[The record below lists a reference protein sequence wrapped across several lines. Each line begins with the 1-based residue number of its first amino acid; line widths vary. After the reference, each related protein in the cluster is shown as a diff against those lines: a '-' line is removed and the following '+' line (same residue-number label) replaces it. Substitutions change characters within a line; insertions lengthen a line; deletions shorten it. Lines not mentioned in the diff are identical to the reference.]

1 MASLFDYIANLLPG
15 AAPLTYA
22 DDGFL
27 RQGQEARAYTSSYTR
42 ARLPYLQ
49 ITSAPFLSSVNE
61 ALNDYATSTQAT
73 TSRHNV
79 SAQVSAAEQAFNQTL
94 TQYSALDMQYMEAIM
109 NREDPVKIKFMQD
122 DLRALNEQLVM
133 YAEQISDEIGAI
145 PSHDPYTSRQ
155 IKAQQADLS
164 DYVSRLKKN
173 KDRLKQTHAAIAH
186 AGALNE
192 DANLNYKSIHL
203 QYIVWLFVSVT
214 VVAITAHLLLND
226 DASAVSG
233 LVVIGLLLVVYG
245 VAQLVGV

>member
-27 RQGQEARAYTSSYTR
+27 RQGQEARAYTGSYTR
-42 ARLPYLQ
+42 ERLPYLQ
-49 ITSAPFLSSVNE
+49 ITSAPFLSSVSE

-94 TQYSALDMQYMEAIM
+94 TQYSALDRRYMEAVLH
-109 NREDPVKIKFMQD
+109 REDPVKIKFMQD

-164 DYVSRLKKN
+164 DYVSRLK
-173 KDRLKQTHAAIAH
+173 QTHAAIAN

>member
-27 RQGQEARAYTSSYTR
+27 RQGQEARAYTASYTR
-42 ARLPYLQ
+42 ERLPYLQ

-61 ALNDYATSTQAT
+61 AMNDYATSTQAT
-73 TSRHNV
+73 SRRNV
-79 SAQVSAAEQAFNQTL
+79 SAQVTAAEQAFNQTL
-94 TQYSALDMQYMEAIM
+94 TQYSALDLQYMEAIM

-122 DLRALNEQLVM
+122 DLRAMNEQLVM
-133 YAEQISDEIGAI
+133 YAEEISKEIGAI
-145 PSHDPYTSRQ
+145 PSHDPHTSRQ

-164 DYVSRLKKN
+164 DYVSRLK
-173 KDRLKQTHAAIAH
+173 QTHASIAN
-186 AGALNE
+186 AQALNE
-192 DANLNYKSIHL
+192 DAHLQYKSIHL

-214 VVAITAHLLLND
+214 VVAITAHLLLNE